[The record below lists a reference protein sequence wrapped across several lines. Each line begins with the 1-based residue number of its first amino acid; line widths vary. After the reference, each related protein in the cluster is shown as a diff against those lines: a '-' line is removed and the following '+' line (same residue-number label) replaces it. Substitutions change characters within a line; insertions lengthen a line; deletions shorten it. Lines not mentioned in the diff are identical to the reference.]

1 MTQLVVD
8 KKALLDRTEN
18 DPEFLRSLIGIFLTD
33 CPGML
38 ANIVAAVAARDP
50 VRLMAAAHSLRGS
63 VSFFGAPGAVAAA
76 TILESM
82 GRQKK
87 LAGDN
92 EALGVLR
99 REIALVCSALEE
111 ISKEPAC

>member
-50 VRLMAAAHSLRGS
+50 VRLMAAAHALKGT
-63 VSFFGAPGAVAAA
+63 VSIFGAPAAVEAAR
-76 TILESM
+76 ILEFM
-82 GRQKK
+82 GKEKK
-87 LAGDN
+87 L
-92 EALGVLR
+92 EGVS
-99 REIALVCSALEE
+99 IALSALERELALVSSALEE
-111 ISKEPAC
+111 IAKAPV